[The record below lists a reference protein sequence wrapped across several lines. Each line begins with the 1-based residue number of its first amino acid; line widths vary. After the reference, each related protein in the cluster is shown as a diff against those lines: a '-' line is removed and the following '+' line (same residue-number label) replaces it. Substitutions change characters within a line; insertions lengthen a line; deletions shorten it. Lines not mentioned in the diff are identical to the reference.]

1 MRAGDIFAIFG
12 VDCSTGDTLTQA
24 DNSFP
29 ARCQSMFVPDPVISL
44 NIKPAKNDGAVKLE
58 KALSK
63 FKREDPTFTVNVD
76 KETEEMIISGMGE
89 LHLQIYV

>member
-1 MRAGDIFAIFG
+1 
-12 VDCSTGDTLTQA
+12 
-24 DNSFP
+24 
-29 ARCQSMFVPDPVISL
+29 MFVPDPVISF
-44 NIKPAKNDGAVKLE
+44 NIKPAKNDGAAKLE

>member
-1 MRAGDIFAIFG
+1 MSQG
-12 VDCSTGDTLTQA
+12 

-29 ARCQSMFVPDPVISL
+29 ARCSSMFVPEPVMSL
-44 NIKPAKNDGAVKLE
+44 TIKPSKNDGAVKLE

-76 KETEEMIISGMGE
+76 K
-89 LHLQIYV
+89 

>member
-1 MRAGDIFAIFG
+1 
-12 VDCSTGDTLTQA
+12 
-24 DNSFP
+24 
-29 ARCQSMFVPDPVISL
+29 MFVPDPVISL